1 MAVTDFQEQAYWV
14 NYLSLLIDEVS
25 MKKLTGP
32 ALLLAL
38 LMTQSVVVQ
47 SAPAPAESEQAMTE
61 AEIKALEQDI
71 QKTKKLL
78 ETLNKERTS
87 TQSRIEKADRE
98 ISHIQKNISE
108 LETRR
113 REGQNE
119 IKKIQGR
126 QNILAA
132 KTEQQKEQI
141 ASSLRS
147 MYMNSSDSRLK
158 LLLNQEDPEALSRQL
173 TYLEYVQEAQ
183 LRAIREYEAGVF
195 ELKQLEQQQN
205 ALVLNLSREKNTLD
219 NDRERM
225 VKQQAERQKL
235 LKQISSRRQRSDR
248 ELSQMEQQHEQL
260 TELLAQIQ
268 SRQIVSSQPFNELKG
283 ALQWP
288 VPGKVLFSYN
298 QKRPDTRLSWPG
310 IFIESNPGVP
320 VRAVHDGRV
329 IFSDWMRG
337 YGLLTIVDHGNDYL
351 TLYAHTEW
359 TLKNEGEVV
368 LAGEPLALSGQSGGQ
383 LSPGLYFEIRRNG
396 NPENPA
402 SWLKR

>member
-1 MAVTDFQEQAYWV
+1 
-14 NYLSLLIDEVS
+14 

-38 LMTQSVVVQ
+38 LMTQSVAVF
-47 SAPAPAESEQAMTE
+47 SAPVPAESEKAMTE

-71 QKTKKLL
+71 RKTKELL
-78 ETLNKERTS
+78 ETLNKERTA
-87 TQSRIEKADRE
+87 TQSRIEKADKE
-98 ISHIQKNISE
+98 ISKIQKNIND
-108 LETRR
+108 LETKR

-119 IKKIQGR
+119 VKKIQGR
-126 QNILAA
+126 QNTLTA
-132 KTEQQKEQI
+132 KSEQQKEQI

-158 LLLNQEDPEALSRQL
+158 LLLNQEDPEELSRQL
-173 TYLEYVQEAQ
+173 AYLEYAQQAQ
-183 LRAIREYEAGVF
+183 LKAIREYEETVS
-195 ELKQLEQQQN
+195 ELKRLEQQQN
-205 ALVLNLSREKNTLD
+205 ALVLRLSREKNELD
-219 NDRERM
+219 KDRERM
-225 VKQQAERQKL
+225 VKQQADRQKL
-235 LKQISSRRQRSDR
+235 LKQISSRRQQGGR
-248 ELSQMEQQHEQL
+248 ELNKMEQQHQEL
-260 TELLAQIQ
+260 TEVLAQIE
-268 SRQIVSSQPFNELKG
+268 SRRIETSQAFNKLKG
-283 ALQWP
+283 KLQWP

-310 IFIESNPGVP
+310 IFIESTPGVP

-351 TLYAHTEW
+351 TLYAHNEW

>member
-1 MAVTDFQEQAYWV
+1 
-14 NYLSLLIDEVS
+14 

-38 LMTQSVVVQ
+38 LMTQSVAVL
-47 SAPAPAESEQAMTE
+47 SAPVPADSEKAMTE

-71 QKTKKLL
+71 QKTKELL
-78 ETLNKERTS
+78 ESLNKERTT
-87 TQSRIEKADRE
+87 TQSRIERADKE
-98 ISHIQKNISE
+98 ISKIQKNINE

-119 IKKIQGR
+119 VKKIQGR
-126 QNILAA
+126 QNTLTA

-158 LLLNQEDPEALSRQL
+158 LLLNQEDPEELSRQL
-173 TYLEYVQEAQ
+173 AYLEYAQQAQ
-183 LRAIREYEAGVF
+183 LKAIREYEETVS
-195 ELKQLEQQQN
+195 ELKRLEQQQN
-205 ALVLNLSREKNTLD
+205 ALVVRLSREKDQLD
-219 NDRERM
+219 KDRERM
-225 VKQQAERQKL
+225 VKQQAARQKL
-235 LKQISSRRQRSDR
+235 LKDISGRRRKSGR
-248 ELSQMEQQHEQL
+248 ELTRMEQQHQEL
-260 TELLAQIQ
+260 TEVLTQIE
-268 SRQIVSSQPFNELKG
+268 SRRIESSQPFNKLKG
-283 ALQWP
+283 KLQWP
-288 VPGKVLFSYN
+288 VSGKVLFSYD

-310 IFIESNPGVP
+310 IFIESNPGEP

-351 TLYAHTEW
+351 TLYAHNEW

-396 NPENPA
+396 NPENPV